1 MISSSLQNPN
11 KHLQI
16 LQADRLTKIPTHGYG
31 MELSIETSKDTVTN
45 RKGKIGRHRRMD
57 EKTLDEMKN
66 IQYLGSILNEEV
78 TS

>member
-1 MISSSLQNPN
+1 
-11 KHLQI
+11 
-16 LQADRLTKIPTHGYG
+16 
-31 MELSIETSKDTVTN
+31 MELSIETSKCTVTN
-45 RKGKIGRHRRMD
+45 RKGRIGRHSRMG